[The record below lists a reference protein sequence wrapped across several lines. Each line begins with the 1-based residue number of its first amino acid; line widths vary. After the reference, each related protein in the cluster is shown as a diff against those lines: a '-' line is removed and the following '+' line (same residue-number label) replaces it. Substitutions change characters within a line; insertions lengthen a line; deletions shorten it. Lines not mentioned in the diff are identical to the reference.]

1 MLESKREQRVSLA
14 FVRFPVSTKLVL
26 REGSLIKAIGDG
38 RTRPKVVFVPVIS
51 GDECMGLAHFNFR
64 RHRQCDTTVEK
75 VSALH
80 GSLSSFRNA
89 LSGPR
94 ANTAYYASPVGE

>member
-1 MLESKREQRVSLA
+1 MLESKREQRVSL
-14 FVRFPVSTKLVL
+14 VIRPFPSFNQAGIA
-26 REGSLIKAIGDG
+26 EGSLIKAIGDG
-38 RTRPKVVFVPVIS
+38 RTRPKVVFVSVVS
-51 GDECMGLAHFNFR
+51 EDECMGLAHFNFR
-64 RHRQCDTTVEK
+64 RHRQCDSTVEK